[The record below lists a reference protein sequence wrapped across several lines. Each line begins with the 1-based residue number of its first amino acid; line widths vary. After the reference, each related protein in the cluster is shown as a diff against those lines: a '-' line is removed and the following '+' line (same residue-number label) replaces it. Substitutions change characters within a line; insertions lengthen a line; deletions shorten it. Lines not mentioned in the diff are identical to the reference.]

1 MAYQG
6 MTGKLKYYGQLIK
19 GTSYICDKREFI
31 KGSKNSYMNP
41 SLSANQAGLSPKV
54 K

>member
-19 GTSYICDKREFI
+19 GASYICDKREFI
-31 KGSKNSYMNP
+31 KGRKKLLHESFT
-41 SLSANQAGLSPKV
+41 V
-54 K
+54 C